1 MLNSFRPMK
10 TLKEIQA
17 QAADYAREITART
30 PKTVDD
36 VYFSASLPKGGVMC
50 IHPRMNKRVTGHL
63 ELRAET
69 DDLNRLKQ
77 WMEQIAKELRLTAT
91 LMLADGQFLCLRRLS
106 LPESAV
112 RKTKRFLDELVPSTL
127 SVLLLRTKEG
137 REYRFFVKTKH
148 FVTQLY
154 MALLMKHVHPRDEES
169 PGSYMKSEWFS
180 HTPNAWWY
188 EKRGVD
194 AFYNA
199 VKSLLIEWYMHSSVP
214 WRKDKPQ
221 FRTFHHVP
229 VYIDFWADF
238 GGSIF
243 WDAVGVSIGDVQF
256 VCACGLDFEFYDM
269 PELEEWYIDFNKL
282 TDKYDMC
289 TGDAL
294 EDPLSVP
301 EIVEWQKRGYA
312 IAKKLR
318 SRLPVN
324 LDIIYSLTWDLAFG
338 SRYHSTDRGHVLFDE
353 RLYER
358 E

>member
-1 MLNSFRPMK
+1 MK
-10 TLKEIQA
+10 TIEEIQA
-17 QAADYAREITART
+17 IAADYAREITAHP

-36 VYFSASLPKGGVMC
+36 VYFSASLPKGGVIC
-50 IHPRMNKRVTGHL
+50 LQPRMDSNVTGHL

-77 WMEQIAKELRLTAT
+77 WMEQVAKELNPADT
-91 LMLADGQFLCLRRLS
+91 LMLVDGQYLCLHRLS

-112 RKTKRFLDELVPSTL
+112 EKTKRFLDELVPSTL
-127 SVLLLRTKEG
+127 SVLLIQTKEG

-154 MALLMKHVHPRDEES
+154 MALLLKHVHPRNEES

-214 WRKDKPQ
+214 WSVNKPQ

-229 VYIDFWADF
+229 KYIDLWADF

-243 WDAVGVSIGDVQF
+243 WDAIGVSIGDVQD
-256 VCACGLDFEFYDM
+256 VSACGLDFEFYDM
-269 PELEEWYIDFNKL
+269 PELEEWYNDFIKL
-282 TDKYDMC
+282 TDKYCMC
-289 TGDAL
+289 TGDAHQ
-294 EDPLSVP
+294 DPLSVP
-301 EIVEWQKRGYA
+301 EIEEWQKRGYA

-353 RLYER
+353 RLYDE
-358 E
+358 

>member
-1 MLNSFRPMK
+1 MK
-10 TLKEIQA
+10 TIEEIQA
-17 QAADYAREITART
+17 IAADYAREITAHT

-36 VYFSASLPKGGVMC
+36 VYFSASLPKGGVIC
-50 IHPRMNKRVTGHL
+50 LQPRMDSNVTGHL

-77 WMEQIAKELRLTAT
+77 WMEQVAKELNPADT
-91 LMLADGQFLCLRRLS
+91 LMLADGQYLCLHRLS

-112 RKTKRFLDELVPSTL
+112 EKTKRFLDELVPSTL
-127 SVLLLRTKEG
+127 SVLLIQTKEG
-137 REYRFFVKTKH
+137 GEYRFIVKTKH

-154 MALLMKHVHPRDEES
+154 MALLVKHVHPDDNS
-169 PGSYMKSEWFS
+169 TQGVYMEREWFS
-180 HTPNAWWY
+180 QTPHAFWY
-188 EKRGVD
+188 TRCRHSD
-194 AFYNA
+194 YYNA
-199 VKSLLIEWYMHSSVP
+199 VKSLLVEWYMHSSVP
-214 WRKDKPQ
+214 WSVNKPQ
-221 FRTFHHVP
+221 FRTFYHVP
-229 VYIDFWADF
+229 AYIDFWADF

-243 WDAVGVSIGDVQF
+243 WNEHGASIGDVQD
-256 VCACGLDFEFYDM
+256 VSACGLDFEFYDM
-269 PELEEWYIDFNKL
+269 PELEEWYNDFIKL
-282 TDKYDMC
+282 TDKYCMC
-289 TGDAL
+289 TGDAHQ
-294 EDPLSVP
+294 DPLSVP

>member
-1 MLNSFRPMK
+1 MK
-10 TLKEIQA
+10 TPKEIQA
-17 QAADYAREITART
+17 QAADYARKITART

-50 IHPRMNKRVTGHL
+50 IHPRMNKRVTGLL

-269 PELEEWYIDFNKL
+269 PELEEWYNDFIKL
-282 TDKYDMC
+282 TDKYCMC
-289 TGDAL
+289 TGDAHQ
-294 EDPLSVP
+294 DPLSVP
-301 EIVEWQKRGYA
+301 EIEEWQKRGYA